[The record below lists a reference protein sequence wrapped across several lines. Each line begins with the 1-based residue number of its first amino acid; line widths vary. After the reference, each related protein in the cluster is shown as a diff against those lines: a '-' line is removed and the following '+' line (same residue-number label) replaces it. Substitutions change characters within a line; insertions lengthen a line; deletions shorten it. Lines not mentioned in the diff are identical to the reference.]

1 MRDPAQLL
9 AAWSAALLAGCA
21 TGASGGPAAQ
31 QAQVSPIAILKPG
44 EPTPGRY
51 QILETISA
59 VDCSGAPAG
68 GRAWGNAE
76 KAIESLRQKAAQ
88 LGADAVVNV
97 SCSSELLLHNCWSA
111 QRCSGDAI
119 RTEAK

>member
-1 MRDPAQLL
+1 MHDHSWVIPALG
-9 AAWSAALLAGCA
+9 AALLAGCA
-21 TGASGGPAAQ
+21 TRASAPPPEQ

-51 QILETISA
+51 QILDTISA

-68 GRAWGNAE
+68 GRVWGNAE
-76 KAIESLRQKAAQ
+76 KAIESLRQKAAE

-119 RTEAK
+119 RSEAK